1 MKKVRAIIILS
12 KTMLVN
18 RLKFSKFL
26 NLIAFNTSSI
36 TKKKKVVS
44 PSVTFVSDGQTD
56 LAQICGYLC
65 SYLWKF
71 IWLNSSKVEM
81 YQHINISQG
90 HVIGHHLIILRF
102 YCLRCLYQ
110 CDHYSTFWIFVKNE
124 DICLGPF
131 GLLQQNTP
139 DSITCK

>member
-36 TKKKKVVS
+36 TKKKVVS

-65 SYLWKF
+65 SYL
-71 IWLNSSKVEM
+71 
-81 YQHINISQG
+81 
-90 HVIGHHLIILRF
+90 
-102 YCLRCLYQ
+102 
-110 CDHYSTFWIFVKNE
+110 
-124 DICLGPF
+124 
-131 GLLQQNTP
+131 
-139 DSITCK
+139 